1 MGTIWKSGIY
11 HSHSQSMVRTPFM
24 GTATVKADG
33 NCSPAVNQEEEEM
46 DLGVSQP
53 VLAISLNY
61 PIGIGCMRKQQ

>member
-1 MGTIWKSGIY
+1 
-11 HSHSQSMVRTPFM
+11 M